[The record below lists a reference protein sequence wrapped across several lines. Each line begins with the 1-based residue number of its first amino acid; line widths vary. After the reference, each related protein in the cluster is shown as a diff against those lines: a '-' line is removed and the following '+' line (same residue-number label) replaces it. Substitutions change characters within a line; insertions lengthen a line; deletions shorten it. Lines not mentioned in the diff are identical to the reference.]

1 MIPDALTY
9 PTASA
14 LRDCLRTQAIETIA
28 GRVVSAVVRYGA
40 AGSATMDGCDC
51 DGRDADDQP
60 ATGSAYVR
68 VSQITPADLTG
79 QGQRRA
85 SSIRPQ
91 RCGHAWI
98 VTYELGI
105 MRCYPTTQ
113 DGGPLPAAQVDQA
126 AQRFLSDQAAVM
138 RTINC
143 CTYLDRHSGIEVVQI
158 VPVGPSGGCAGSV
171 GTIRVQQSGGCPCP
185 PSA

>member
-1 MIPDALTY
+1 MIADQLTY

-14 LRDCLRTQAIETIA
+14 LRDCLREQAIESIA
-28 GRVVSAVVRYGA
+28 GRVVSAVVRYGG

-60 ATGSAYVR
+60 ATGTAFVR
-68 VSQITPADLTG
+68 VAQVTPADLSG
-79 QGQRRA
+79 QGTRRA

-91 RCGHAWI
+91 RCGNVWI

-113 DGGPLPAAQVDQA
+113 DGAPLPPATVDTAAQQ
-126 AQRFLSDQAAVM
+126 FLSDQAAII
-138 RTINC
+138 RAIAC
-143 CTYLDRHSGIEVVQI
+143 CTYLDRHAGVEIVQVVPI
-158 VPVGPSGGCAGSV
+158 GPSGGCAGSV
-171 GTIRVQQSGGCPCP
+171 ATIRVQQSGGCKCP
-185 PSA
+185 PPV